1 MEIEENGYCILLNTL
16 DGVLEYKR
24 KTENKIVYLEIALKE
39 EKEKLEKYNKY
50 LCYKCSHSWIDDHI
64 DCLDGYK
71 LAVPIRY
78 CKYCELNYNTF
89 LSITK

>member
-1 MEIEENGYCILLNTL
+1 MEIQENGSCILLNTF

-24 KTENKIVYLEIALKE
+24 KTDNRIVQLELALKE
-39 EKEKLEKYNKY
+39 EKEKLEKFNKY
-50 LCYKCSHSWIDDHI
+50 MYYKCEHSWVDDHI
-64 DCLDGYK
+64 DCLEGYK

-78 CKYCELNYNTF
+78 CEHCEMNYQTF

>member
-1 MEIEENGYCILLNTL
+1 MEIQENGTSILIHTF

-24 KTENKIVYLEIALKE
+24 KTENRIVHLELALKE
-39 EKEKLEKYNKY
+39 EKEKLEKFNKY
-50 LCYKCSHSWIDDHI
+50 MCMFCQHNWIDDHI

-78 CKYCELNYNTF
+78 CEHCEMNYQTF